1 MGEDDLR
8 GDIASALGDNGGDS
22 TEVVV
27 ETPERSGD
35 GESPKIPAA
44 SEHRAATPAES
55 PALEGDGKVRDS
67 LGRFVPKA
75 KEAQEGPQGAPGTNG
90 ATPPVLTPPA
100 AATAVPAAS
109 PPVQTPQS
117 WSPAVRDE
125 HWAKLPAAVQQE
137 VLRREQEVIQAFR
150 QGAPARQL
158 GEQFHNA
165 VQPYMATIQ
174 AEGVDPLTAVTN
186 LMQFAT
192 RMRMG
197 TQNEKAQTA
206 AWIVKTYGVDIQA
219 LDSALAGVVPQ
230 GQQADP
236 QQAVNQAVQQAL
248 LPIYNAAQQR
258 RELVDRQ
265 ATAVARTEMEAFAA
279 NPKNRFF
286 NDLKADMAD
295 MVDMAANQGRD
306 LSLQEAYDRAGMLH
320 PEISKIMIAERQG
333 ANAQQ
338 LTAAAQKA
346 RASAVSVRGSAPVG
360 NPGGPEPSSIR
371 ESIEAAIAAHERY

>member
-8 GDIASALGDNGGDS
+8 GDIASALGDNDGDS

-100 AATAVPAAS
+100 APTQALAPS
-109 PPVQTPQS
+109 PPVQSPQS
-117 WSPAVRDE
+117 WSPLVRDE

-150 QGAPARQL
+150 QVAPARQL
-158 GEQFHNA
+158 GEQFYNA
-165 VQPYMATIQ
+165 IQPFMPAIQ
-174 AEGVDPLTAVTN
+174 AEGVEPITAVTN

-197 TQNEKAQTA
+197 TMGEKAATLAQ
-206 AWIVKTYGVDIQA
+206 IVNTYGVDIQA
-219 LDSALAGVVPQ
+219 LDSALAGVAPQ
-230 GQQADP
+230 PQADP
-236 QQAVNQAVQQAL
+236 RQAVNQAVQQAL
-248 LPIYNAAQQR
+248 LPIYQAAQQR
-258 RELVDRQ
+258 QQMVQRQ
-265 ATAVARTEMEAFAA
+265 ADTAASTELETFAA
-279 NPKNRFF
+279 DPKNRFF
-286 NDLKADMAD
+286 NDLRRDMAD
-295 MVDMAANQGRD
+295 MIDMAANQGRD

-320 PEISKIMIAERQG
+320 PEISKTMIAERQG
-333 ANAQQ
+333 ASAHQ
-338 LTAAAQKA
+338 LTAAAQRAK
-346 RASAVSVRGSAPVG
+346 ASAVSVRGTAPVG

-371 ESIEAAIAAHERY
+371 ESIEAAIEAHSRY

>member
-8 GDIASALGDNGGDS
+8 GDIASALGDTGDDS

-55 PALEGDGKVRDS
+55 PAPEGDGKVRDS

-75 KEAQEGPQGAPGTNG
+75 KEPQEGPGAAPGTPG

-100 AATAVPAAS
+100 AVTAVPAAA
-109 PPVQTPQS
+109 PPVQSPQS
-117 WSPAVRDE
+117 WSPLVRDE
-125 HWAKLPAAVQQE
+125 HWAKLPPAVQQE

-150 QGAPARQL
+150 SVAPARQL
-158 GEQFHNA
+158 GEQFHA
-165 VQPYMATIQ
+165 AIQPYMPAIQ
-174 AEGVDPLTAVTN
+174 AEGVEPITAVTN

-197 TQNEKAQTA
+197 TMGEKAATLAQ
-206 AWIVKTYGVDIQA
+206 IVNTYGVDINA
-219 LDSALAGVVPQ
+219 LDSALAGVAPQ
-230 GQQADP
+230 AQADP
-236 QQAVNQAVQQAL
+236 RQAVNQAVQQAL
-248 LPIYNAAQQR
+248 LPIYQAAQQR
-258 RELVDRQ
+258 QQMVAQQ
-265 ATAVARTEMEAFAA
+265 ADGAARTELEAFAA

-286 NDLKADMAD
+286 NDLRNDMAD

-346 RASAVSVRGSAPVG
+346 KASAVSVRGTAPVG

-371 ESIEAAIAAHERY
+371 ESIEAAIEAHSRY